1 MSQSTHLSARPA
13 SATLI
18 DIMFHEELGSL
29 LEEHIEENLD
39 EILKTAWRNR
49 VTYRFLSKVTASS
62 PSLSG
67 KLASLLEAEN
77 LRQKRILALIDRVN
91 NLLVEG
97 NVGHVLMKTMDNY
110 PDFGHD
116 IDYLVDGDFEAAR
129 RLIED
134 NLDGKRVKRLSV
146 ADRIVGKKAYTI
158 PEPLGC
164 GAGVEVEIYPRVS
177 QVGEKNLFTE
187 LILERAKDTEIGGIR
202 ARVPSKEDQLL
213 ITCVHA
219 FYRSLGIRLSEIYNS
234 VNLIKSDDVDWDYA
248 FDHAVTGNIYR
259 GFSFFIRLLEDF
271 HQRYLGHE
279 LIPEWVLQRSERL
292 FSGQIQMP
300 SNYPNEFGFN
310 YFITTYLNKGL
321 SDVYDLRLRSAGS
334 ALIVAPTLGVLAS
347 MLYRTTGKTNLIW

>member
-1 MSQSTHLSARPA
+1 MSPSPRVLTRPV

-29 LEEHIEENLD
+29 LEEHIEQNLD

-49 VTYRFLSKVTASS
+49 VTYRFLSKVTVTSS
-62 PSLSG
+62 SLHDRLTML
-67 KLASLLEAEN
+67 KEAED

-97 NVGHVLMKTMDNY
+97 EVEHVLMKTMDNY

-116 IDYLVDGDFEAAR
+116 IDYLVDGDFDIAKN
-129 RLIED
+129 LIESK
-134 NLDGKRVKRLSV
+134 LGGKRVKRLSV

-177 QVGEKNLFTE
+177 QVGERNLFTE
-187 LILERAKDTEIGGIR
+187 LILERSKSTEIGGIR

-234 VNLIKSDDVDWDYA
+234 INLIKSGNLDWDYT

-259 GFSFFIRLLEDF
+259 GFSFFIRLLDDF
-271 HQRYLGHE
+271 HQRHLGKE
-279 LIPEWVLQRSERL
+279 LVPRWVLLRSERL
-292 FSGQIQMP
+292 FGGQIQIP
-300 SNYPNEFGFN
+300 SNYPNEFGFT
-310 YFITTYLNKGL
+310 YFITTYLDKGL
-321 SDVYDLRLRSAGS
+321 ADIQDLRLKSASS

>member
-1 MSQSTHLSARPA
+1 MSTRPA

-49 VTYRFLSKVTASS
+49 VTYRFLSKVTVSS
-62 PSLSG
+62 TSLRER
-67 KLASLLEAEN
+67 LASLLDAEN
-77 LRQKRILALIDRVN
+77 LRQKRILALVDRVN

-97 NVGHVLMKTMDNY
+97 GVEHVLMKTMDNY

-116 IDYLVDGDFEAAR
+116 IDYLVDGDFDTAR
-129 RLIED
+129 RLIESK
-134 NLDGKRVKRLSV
+134 LGGKRVKRLSV
-146 ADRIVGKKAYTI
+146 ADRIVGKKAFTI

-187 LILERAKDTEIGGIR
+187 IILERAKNIEIGGIR

-234 VNLIKSDDVDWDYA
+234 INLIKGGGLDWDYA
-248 FDHAVTGNIYR
+248 FDHAVTGNISR
-259 GFSFFIRLLEDF
+259 GFSFFIRLLDDF
-271 HQRYLGHE
+271 HQRYLGCE
-279 LIPEWVLQRSERL
+279 LIPTGVLRRSERL
-292 FSGQIQMP
+292 FGGQVQIP

-321 SDVYDLRLRSAGS
+321 SDAYDLRLRSAGS